1 MSIWSKIKSHINITG
16 YPDRLCKSQKSRHV
30 VLSRARRQAGLSSR
44 LLKWVPTIHCVDIDR
59 RDILLSR
66 EQTKYESIGLLSR
79 SLIDTLIT
87 GIFQS
92 FMYKLNMLCQ
102 SSSRFVA
109 FTTNNQ
115 SPWTWPRYGH
125 FHNFFCLLS
134 MAPLAFS
141 RIKLDKFPRKF
152 VFWWKFSFR
161 ITFTF

>member
-1 MSIWSKIKSHINITG
+1 MVDSTVHMGVYYIYYISITG

-66 EQTKYESIGLLSR
+66 EQTEYEPIVSFSR

-115 SPWTWPRYGH
+115 SPWTWGREMSRSPPPVQTTVFLSALNSCSGSRYE
-125 FHNFFCLLS
+125 
-134 MAPLAFS
+134 
-141 RIKLDKFPRKF
+141 
-152 VFWWKFSFR
+152 
-161 ITFTF
+161 